1 MGKPGNHKKKKL
13 SKRQQEQQDAIAN
26 DDRFAAAHNR
36 PQFRAPSSHH
46 KKGGKDQQHK
56 NSKVP
61 KDGKL
66 MNTESNNSKIVLD
79 DRFKSVLTDSRF
91 QIHEKDKYGR
101 KQSKRDKAKTAKD
114 ELGAFYTIADDD
126 DDDDEKEPKEEN
138 NSDGEGSD
146 DSDDASVASG
156 KEKKNT
162 NNNTANSSDAAE
174 QEEEDPASRIAYLT
188 ALSRGEINISSS
200 SESEDSGSDDDSS
213 EDDDSSAEG
222 EDPVHGT
229 AGVLDPSYKHNQ
241 AETTFT
247 HEASKFLAVTN
258 LDWSHMRAADVFAIL
273 SSFCAPG
280 TLKRVQVFVSDFGKE
295 KMASELT
302 QGPGMLWKKEKKIKE
317 TLDSTASDSDGSD
330 SDDGDSDDGDSGPK
344 GKEENK
350 NISKQDGDTSGSD
363 DDDDNDDDEGSVAL
377 EADDMDVEEYAA
389 FIQKAN
395 EQQAENDFDAEK
407 LRAYEASKL
416 RYYFAVAEFTSP
428 EHADSAYKEVD
439 GMEFEHSSAAV
450 DMRSIPEDAVEGVV
464 KGRTL
469 RDEVT
474 SIPGNYVPPD
484 FVVTALQQ
492 TNVQCS
498 WEAGDTERERLLTK
512 HSSASTEQWAAM
524 AENDDLKAYLA
535 SDNSSDEDSDEEG
548 EKGSKLRK
556 MLGLDSDSDANSNSD
571 SDAEDESETKPAK
584 KSASGKGGDS
594 DDEED
599 NEFSKEMTYVPG
611 QMGLQEKIRSKLQS
625 KNEEPTEEQSPWE
638 KYQQKRKD
646 KRREKRQTTRRKR
659 SDVVKE
665 QSKPRQKGPKG
676 DSFFM
681 GGSASDNDDDDDEND
696 YGENEKQSKEE
707 LELLLA
713 GDNDEEAARDFDM
726 RGIQRIEKNRDKKL
740 RGPRKR
746 KEEKLASGVAG
757 QDFAVNVKDD
767 RFAAVLEGDA
777 NFGIDRTAP
786 EFKETQA
793 MRDILEEQKK
803 RRKKKRKKSGST
815 QQEKEKVPPNVV
827 EDSGANSAGSN
838 ALSSLVMSL
847 KSKVAKTSQ

>member
-1 MGKPGNHKKKKL
+1 MGKPGNPKNKKL
-13 SKRQQEQQDAIAN
+13 SLRQQEQQDAIAN
-26 DDRFAAAHNR
+26 DERFAAAHNR
-36 PQFRAPSSHH
+36 PQFRAPSSFH
-46 KKGGKDQQHK
+46 KHKYKGAKQQQQQNK
-56 NSKVP
+56 NQQQ
-61 KDGKL
+61 DGKL
-66 MNTESNNSKIVLD
+66 TTDNNNNSKIVLD

-101 KQSKRDKAKTAKD
+101 KQKKRDQAKTAKD
-114 ELGAFYTIADDD
+114 ELGAFYTIADDEEEGPND
-126 DDDDEKEPKEEN
+126 DKSK
-138 NSDGEGSD
+138 NSDD
-146 DSDDASVASG
+146 NDDASAESSQEKHDNAAS
-156 KEKKNT
+156 
-162 NNNTANSSDAAE
+162 SSDAAAE
-174 QEEEDPASRIAYLT
+174 TEEDPASRIAYLT
-188 ALSRGEINISSS
+188 ALSRGELNISSS
-200 SESEDSGSDDDSS
+200 SESEDSGSDVEDDSS
-213 EDDDSSAEG
+213 EDDDNDSSV
-222 EDPVHGT
+222 EDPVYGT
-229 AGVLDPSYKHNQ
+229 AGVLDPSYKHD
-241 AETTFT
+241 AADTEIT

-273 SSFCAPG
+273 SSFCPPG
-280 TLKRVQVFVSDFGKE
+280 ALKRVQVFVSDFGKE
-295 KMASELT
+295 KMASEFT
-302 QGPGMLWKKEKKIKE
+302 QGPGMLWKKEKKSKE
-317 TLDSTASDSDGSD
+317 ALDSTNSDDSDSDSD
-330 SDDGDSDDGDSGPK
+330 SDSDAK
-344 GKEENK
+344 GKDGIK
-350 NISKQDGDTSGSD
+350 HKSKKDDDNSGSD
-363 DDDDNDDDEGSVAL
+363 DDDDDDEGSVAL
-377 EADDMDVEEYAA
+377 EADDMDVEDYAA

-450 DMRSIPEDAVEGVV
+450 DMRSIPEEAVEGVLE
-464 KGRTL
+464 GRTL

-492 TNVQCS
+492 TNVRCS

-512 HSSASTEQWAAM
+512 HSSVSTEQWAAM

-556 MLGLDSDSDANSNSD
+556 MLGLDSDSDGSSNSD
-571 SDAEDESETKPAK
+571 SDADDESETKPTK
-584 KSASGKGGDS
+584 KSTRGKEGDS

-611 QMGLQEKIRSKLQS
+611 QVGLQEKIRTKLQS
-625 KNEEPTEEQSPWE
+625 KNEEPPEEQSPWE

-646 KRREKRQTTRRKR
+646 KRREKRQATRRKR

-676 DSFFM
+676 DAFFM
-681 GGSASDNDDDDDEND
+681 GGSDSDNDDDDEND
-696 YGENEKQSKEE
+696 YGTNEKQSKEE

-726 RGIQRIEKNRDKKL
+726 RGIQRIEKNKDKKL

-757 QDFAVNVKDD
+757 QDFAVDVKDD

-803 RRKKKRKKSGST
+803 RRKKKRKKSDST
-815 QQEKEKVPPNVV
+815 QQKKEEVPPNVV
-827 EDSGANSAGSN
+827 ADSGAKTSAGSN

-847 KSKVAKTSQ
+847 KTKVARTSQ